1 MLLLVV
7 TGMRITKTE
16 QINFK
21 KYTVKSGKKEKQTNK
36 QIKEKNFKHQL
47 GSIFPKLAFIAFKV
61 LFDRYK
67 YVEL

>member
-16 QINFK
+16 QLNFK

-36 QIKEKNFKHQL
+36 QTN
-47 GSIFPKLAFIAFKV
+47 
-61 LFDRYK
+61 
-67 YVEL
+67 